1 MNIQNIIK
9 EASAIL
15 NENQIITSI
24 LDSEILL
31 AKIIKKDRKYV
42 VMNSK
47 ENLTIKQVKDFR
59 RLIFKRSKGQPIAYL
74 TNSKDFWNYKFF
86 IKKNVLIPRPDTEL
100 LIREALKFVKNKK
113 DLSILDIG
121 TGSGCILLTLVKEL
135 KNLRGVGVDISKK
148 CIEISKINA
157 DKLNLSS
164 RVKFYKSNIDNFNIG
179 KYDIIISNPPYIR
192 KHLIKYLEKD
202 VAGFEPRL
210 ALDGGL
216 DGVTEIRKFINKSS
230 KLIKKNGKF
239 ILEIAFDQKNIV
251 KDLLNKK
258 GFYINKIL
266 KDYANNDRCVVST
279 KIN

>member
-59 RLIFKRSKGQPIAYL
+59 RFIFKRSKGQPIAYL